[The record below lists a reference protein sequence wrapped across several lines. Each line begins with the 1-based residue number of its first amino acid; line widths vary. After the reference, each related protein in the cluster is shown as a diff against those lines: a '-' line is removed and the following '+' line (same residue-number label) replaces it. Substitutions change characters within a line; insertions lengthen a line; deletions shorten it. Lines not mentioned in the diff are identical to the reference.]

1 MIVSLGRVSMEGC
14 AWRGRMGWRG
24 MSVSV
29 RETGE
34 AATVST
40 SPGAVERNLVKMQHN
55 VSPTTKD
62 KVRVIFRNRF
72 KLDISHFYGHD

>member
-1 MIVSLGRVSMEGC
+1 MIVSPDRVFTEGC

-24 MSVSV
+24 MSASV
-29 RETGE
+29 RGTGE

-55 VSPTTKD
+55 ASPTTKD
-62 KVRVIFRNRF
+62 KVIF
-72 KLDISHFYGHD
+72 